1 VAWARPILIG
11 TPFLGKS
18 ISILKDTC
26 QRADSHSVHWTLS
39 QLSPYASSLSF
50 WRKLSVFNSLIRI
63 SIALQ
68 CGIRI
73 APSGLRKENLLEGNH
88 MRRLLPCLSTIIL
101 VVLPLITDVAS
112 ASDQTKDDDRLRN
125 CGTVLKEILDVP
137 DNIPQDLLDKA
148 DCVVVFPSVLKAAF
162 IVGGSYG
169 RGAMSCR
176 RGEDFRGPW
185 GAPTMMALE
194 GGSFGFQIGG
204 QATDFVL
211 LVMNESGARGILAS
225 KVKLG
230 GDASVAAGPVGRDA
244 SADTDATLRSEILSY
259 SRARGLFAGVS
270 LEGSTIRPDNG
281 DNRRVYGRKI
291 PAREIVL
298 SGTVAVPPAAE
309 QMTSTLDART
319 PKHRP

>member
-1 VAWARPILIG
+1 MRKMM
-11 TPFLGKS
+11 F
-18 ISILKDTC
+18 C
-26 QRADSHSVHWTLS
+26 LS
-39 QLSPYASSLSF
+39 
-50 WRKLSVFNSLIRI
+50 
-63 SIALQ
+63 SIA
-68 CGIRI
+68 
-73 APSGLRKENLLEGNH
+73 
-88 MRRLLPCLSTIIL
+88 L
-101 VVLPLITDVAS
+101 VVLPLLAQVAN
-112 ASDQTKDDDRLRN
+112 ASDQTKDDDRLRKS
-125 CGTVLKEILDVP
+125 GTVLKEILDVP

-148 DCVVVFPSVLKAAF
+148 DCLVVFPSVLKAAF

-176 RGEDFRGPW
+176 KGENFRGPW

-204 QATDFVL
+204 EATDFVL

-244 SADTDATLRSEILSY
+244 SADTDATLRAEILSY
-259 SRARGLFAGVS
+259 SRARGLFAGVP

-281 DNRRVYGRKI
+281 DNRRLYGREI
-291 PAREIVL
+291 PARDIVL
-298 SGTVAVPPAAE
+298 AGTVAAPPAAE
-309 QMTSTLDART
+309 QLISTLDAKT

>member
-1 VAWARPILIG
+1 MPK
-11 TPFLGKS
+11 FL
-18 ISILKDTC
+18 T
-26 QRADSHSVHWTLS
+26 
-39 QLSPYASSLSF
+39 
-50 WRKLSVFNSLIRI
+50 
-63 SIALQ
+63 
-68 CGIRI
+68 
-73 APSGLRKENLLEGNH
+73 
-88 MRRLLPCLSTIIL
+88 CLSTILL
-101 VVLPLITDVAS
+101 VVLPPLTEVAS
-112 ASDQTKDDDRLRN
+112 AADQTKDDDRLRN
-125 CGTVLKEILDVP
+125 CGMVLKEILDVP
-137 DNIPQDLLDKA
+137 DNIPQNLLDKA

-176 RGEDFRGPW
+176 QGDDFKGPW

-211 LVMNESGARGILAS
+211 LVMNERGARGILAS

-291 PAREIVL
+291 PAKEIVL
-298 SGTVAVPPAAE
+298 SGTVTVPPAAE

-319 PKHRP
+319 PRHRP

>member
-1 VAWARPILIG
+1 VRKLLTYLSCTLFVV
-11 TPFLGKS
+11 TPFF
-18 ISILKDTC
+18 
-26 QRADSHSVHWTLS
+26 A
-39 QLSPYASSLSF
+39 
-50 WRKLSVFNSLIRI
+50 
-63 SIALQ
+63 
-68 CGIRI
+68 
-73 APSGLRKENLLEGNH
+73 
-88 MRRLLPCLSTIIL
+88 
-101 VVLPLITDVAS
+101 DVAS
-112 ASDQTKDDDRLRN
+112 AADESRDNDRLRN
-125 CGTVLKEILDVP
+125 SGTVLKEILDVP

-176 RGEDFRGPW
+176 QGEDFRGAW

-230 GDASVAAGPVGRDA
+230 GDASVAAGPVGRD
-244 SADTDATLRSEILSY
+244 SSVETDATMRSEILSY

-281 DNRRVYGRKI
+281 DNTRVYGKKI
-291 PAREIVL
+291 SARDIVL
-298 SGTVAVPPAAE
+298 SGNVPVPAAAR
-309 QMTSTLDART
+309 QLISTLDART
-319 PKHRP
+319 PKHKS

>member
-1 VAWARPILIG
+1 MQKFL
-11 TPFLGKS
+11 TFLG
-18 ISILKDTC
+18 SILF
-26 QRADSHSVHWTLS
+26 V
-39 QLSPYASSLSF
+39 LSPLA
-50 WRKLSVFNSLIRI
+50 
-63 SIALQ
+63 
-68 CGIRI
+68 
-73 APSGLRKENLLEGNH
+73 E
-88 MRRLLPCLSTIIL
+88 
-101 VVLPLITDVAS
+101 VAS
-112 ASDQTKDDDRLRN
+112 AADQAKDDDRLRN
-125 CGTVLKEILDVP
+125 CGAVLKEILDVR
-137 DNIPQDLLDKA
+137 DNIPQDFLDKA

-162 IVGGSYG
+162 VVGGSYG

-230 GDASVAAGPVGRDA
+230 GDASIAAGPVGRDA

-281 DNRRVYGRKI
+281 DNQRIYGKKI

-298 SGTVAVPPAAE
+298 SGTVAVPPAAD
-309 QMTSTLDART
+309 QFISTLDAKT
-319 PKHRP
+319 PRHRQ

>member
-1 VAWARPILIG
+1 MFLFELFTE
-11 TPFLGKS
+11 TPAYAPLWHPGCIICS
-18 ISILKDTC
+18 
-26 QRADSHSVHWTLS
+26 LS
-39 QLSPYASSLSF
+39 Q
-50 WRKLSVFNSLIRI
+50 
-63 SIALQ
+63 
-68 CGIRI
+68 
-73 APSGLRKENLLEGNH
+73 ENRLEGNH
-88 MRRLLPCLSTIIL
+88 MRKLLICLSCIL
-101 VVLPLITDVAS
+101 FGFAPLFAEVAN

-125 CGTVLKEILDVP
+125 CGMVLKEILDVP

-176 RGEDFRGPW
+176 KGDDFRGPW

-281 DNRRVYGRKI
+281 DNRRVYGKNI
-291 PAREIVL
+291 PARDIVL
-298 SGTVAVPPAAE
+298 SGKVAVPPAAE
-309 QMTSTLDART
+309 QLISTLNAKT
-319 PKHRP
+319 PRHKT

>member
-1 VAWARPILIG
+1 M
-11 TPFLGKS
+11 
-18 ISILKDTC
+18 
-26 QRADSHSVHWTLS
+26 
-39 QLSPYASSLSF
+39 
-50 WRKLSVFNSLIRI
+50 RK
-63 SIALQ
+63 
-68 CGIRI
+68 
-73 APSGLRKENLLEGNH
+73 
-88 MRRLLPCLSTIIL
+88 LLPCLSTIIL
-101 VVLPLITDVAS
+101 AVLPLITDVAS
-112 ASDQTKDDDRLRN
+112 ASGQNKDDDRLRN
-125 CGTVLKEILDVP
+125 SGTVLKEILDVP
-137 DNIPQDLLDKA
+137 DNIPQNLLDKA

-176 RGEDFRGPW
+176 KGEDFRGAW

-211 LVMNESGARGILAS
+211 LVMNERGASGILAS

-230 GDASVAAGPVGRDA
+230 ADASVAAGPVGRDA
-244 SADTDATLRSEILSY
+244 SADTDATLRSQILSY

-298 SGTVAVPPAAE
+298 SGSVAVPPAAE